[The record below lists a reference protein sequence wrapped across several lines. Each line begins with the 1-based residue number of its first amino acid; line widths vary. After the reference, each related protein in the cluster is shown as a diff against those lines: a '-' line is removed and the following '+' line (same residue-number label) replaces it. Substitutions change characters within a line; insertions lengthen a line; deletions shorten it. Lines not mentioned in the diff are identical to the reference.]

1 MVFVILLSGGLLLA
15 LPGLAHPLARRV
27 PPEHWARASAAALV
41 VGAAM
46 VQLTALLIAAP
57 TVLRALGVHALAAAC
72 ERLLGPMTPGGG
84 VVGWTAA
91 ALAVALPVLAGRRV
105 ATAVRTRR
113 QLEVEPGLGD
123 HQSWEGH
130 DLVVLP
136 TDDVLAFSAG
146 GSSSQIVVSRRLVAA
161 LSPPQLQAVLRHEA
175 AHLAHRHQR
184 FLLVANTLD
193 LRLPYV
199 LRPLRRSTAS
209 LRVALERWADEAAA
223 GADPQARYELRDAL
237 FATVTATINATV
249 PGFST
254 ADTVMDRLRALEA
267 PPPRLAP
274 GGHAVLSSPALGLTV
289 LGLAALAFW
298 MGDIQVVLAMA
309 GRCPA

>member
-15 LPGLAHPLARRV
+15 LPGLAHRLARRV

-41 VGAAM
+41 VGAVM
-46 VQLTALLIAAP
+46 VQLTALLVAAP
-57 TVLRALGVHALAAAC
+57 TVLRAVGVHALAAAC
-72 ERLLGPMTPGGG
+72 ERLLGPMTPGGD

-91 ALAVALPVLAGRRV
+91 ALSVALPVLVGRRI

-113 QLEVEPGLGD
+113 QLEVEPWLGD
-123 HQSWEGH
+123 HQPWEGH

-136 TDDVLAFSAG
+136 SDEVVAFSVG
-146 GSSSQIVVSRRLVAA
+146 GPSSQIVVSRRLVAA

-184 FLLVANTLD
+184 FLLVANALD
-193 LRLPYV
+193 VRLPYV
-199 LRPLRRSTAS
+199 LGPLRRSTAS

-223 GADPQARYELRDAL
+223 GAEPHARDDLRDAL
-237 FATVTATINATV
+237 FTTVTAAVNSTV
-249 PGFST
+249 PAFST
-254 ADTVMDRLRALEA
+254 ADTVLERLRALEA
-267 PPPRLAP
+267 PPVRLVPAR
-274 GGHAVLSSPALGLTV
+274 HALLSSPALALTV
-289 LGLAALAFW
+289 LGVVALAFW